1 MLGEIQ
7 AAVESVK
14 EEIQNL
20 SRKQADMEEKFDH
33 MIDDMSLFSRE
44 ASRAWRRIHYELTG
58 RHDWDQLFTEDASS
72 QSGDESGW
80 EEGGSRSG
88 RASV

>member
-7 AAVESVK
+7 AAVESMK
-14 EEIQNL
+14 EELQNL
-20 SRKQADMEEKFDH
+20 SRKQADMEEKFNH
-33 MIDDMSLFSRE
+33 MIDDMGAFSRE
-44 ASRAWRRIHYELTG
+44 ASQAWEEIHYQITG
-58 RHDWDQLFTEDASS
+58 QRGWRQLFTEDVSS

-80 EEGGSRSG
+80 EEGVSRSG

>member
-7 AAVESVK
+7 AAVEMMRTELQS
-14 EEIQNL
+14 L
-20 SRKQADMEEKFDH
+20 SEKQADMDEKLNH
-33 MIDDMSLFSRE
+33 MIDDMGAFSKE
-44 ASRAWRRIHYELTG
+44 AIHAWEEVYYQLTG
-58 RHDWDQLFTEDASS
+58 ERGLRQPFTEEVNS

-80 EEGGSRSG
+80 EEGVSRSG